1 MKYHITRTDKLEERD
16 QVIETLKDNYDARSK
31 KGIIKYNT
39 TLHDN
44 NNDDFLVH
52 LLEELMDATAYI
64 TKLLM
69 QRKDDN
75 VF

>member
-1 MKYHITRTDKLEERD
+1 MEYFSSRTDKLEKRD
-16 QVIETLKDNYDARSK
+16 KVIETLKAHYDRRSSD
-31 KGIIKYNT
+31 GIIKYDT

-44 NNDDFLVH
+44 NHDDFLVH

-69 QRKDDN
+69 QRKNDN
-75 VF
+75 IL

>member
-1 MKYHITRTDKLEERD
+1 MEYHTTRTDKLDKRD
-16 QVIETLKDNYDARSK
+16 KVIETLKDHYDARSK
-31 KGIIKYNT
+31 KGIIKYDT

-44 NNDDFLVH
+44 NDDDFLVH

-75 VF
+75 VL

>member
-1 MKYHITRTDKLEERD
+1 MKYHTTRTDKLEKRD
-16 QVIETLKDNYDARSK
+16 N
-31 KGIIKYNT
+31 
-39 TLHDN
+39 DN
-44 NNDDFLVH
+44 NDDDFLVH

-75 VF
+75 VL

>member
-1 MKYHITRTDKLEERD
+1 MEYFSSRTDKLEKRD
-16 QVIETLKDNYDARSK
+16 KVIETLKDHYDDRSR

-39 TLHDN
+39 TLNDN
-44 NNDDFLVH
+44 NDDDFLVH

-75 VF
+75 VL

>member
-1 MKYHITRTDKLEERD
+1 MKYHTTRTDDLEKRD
-16 QVIETLKDNYDARSK
+16 KVIETLKDHYDSRSK

-44 NNDDFLVH
+44 NDDDFLVH

-75 VF
+75 VL

>member
-1 MKYHITRTDKLEERD
+1 MEYHTTRTDNLDKRD
-16 QVIETLKDNYDARSK
+16 KVIETLKDHYDTRSK
-31 KGIIKYNT
+31 KGIIKYDT

-44 NNDDFLVH
+44 NHDDFLLH

-75 VF
+75 VL

>member
-1 MKYHITRTDKLEERD
+1 MKYHTTRTDDLEKRD
-16 QVIETLKDNYDARSK
+16 KVIETLKDHYDSRSK

-39 TLHDN
+39 TLQD
-44 NNDDFLVH
+44 NNDDVFLVH

-75 VF
+75 VL

>member
-1 MKYHITRTDKLEERD
+1 MEYHTTRTDNLDKRD
-16 QVIETLKDNYDARSK
+16 KVIETLKDHYDDRSR
-31 KGIIKYNT
+31 KGIIKYDT

-44 NNDDFLVH
+44 NDDDFLVH

>member
-1 MKYHITRTDKLEERD
+1 MKYHIKRTDKLEERD
-16 QVIETLKDNYDARSK
+16 QVIKTLKDHYDARSK

-75 VF
+75 VL

>member
-1 MKYHITRTDKLEERD
+1 MEYFSSRTDDLEKRD
-16 QVIETLKDNYDARSK
+16 KVIETLKDHYDSRSK

-44 NNDDFLVH
+44 NDDDFLVH

-75 VF
+75 IL

>member
-1 MKYHITRTDKLEERD
+1 MKYHTTRTDDLEKRD
-16 QVIETLKDNYDARSK
+16 KVIETLKDHYDSRSK

-39 TLHDN
+39 TLQDN
-44 NNDDFLVH
+44 NDDDFLVH

-75 VF
+75 VL

>member
-1 MKYHITRTDKLEERD
+1 MEYFSSRTDKLDKRD
-16 QVIETLKDNYDARSK
+16 KVIEKLKDHYDERSR
-31 KGIIKYNT
+31 KGIIKYKT

-75 VF
+75 VL

>member
-1 MKYHITRTDKLEERD
+1 MEYHTTRTDNLDKRD
-16 QVIETLKDNYDARSK
+16 KVIETLKDHYDDRSR
-31 KGIIKYNT
+31 KGIIKYDT

-44 NNDDFLVH
+44 NDDDFLVH

-75 VF
+75 VL

>member
-1 MKYHITRTDKLEERD
+1 MKYHITRTDKLEKRD
-16 QVIETLKDNYDARSK
+16 KVIEKLKYHYDERSR

-44 NNDDFLVH
+44 NDDDFLVH

-75 VF
+75 VL

>member
-1 MKYHITRTDKLEERD
+1 MKYHTTRTDDLEKRD
-16 QVIETLKDNYDARSK
+16 KVIEALKDHYDSRSK

-44 NNDDFLVH
+44 NDDDFLVH

-75 VF
+75 VL

>member
-1 MKYHITRTDKLEERD
+1 MKYHITRTDKLEKRYK
-16 QVIETLKDNYDARSK
+16 VIEKLKDHYDERSR

-44 NNDDFLVH
+44 NDDDFLVH

-75 VF
+75 VL

>member
-1 MKYHITRTDKLEERD
+1 MEYHTTRTDNLDKRD
-16 QVIETLKDNYDARSK
+16 KVIETLKDHYDTRSK
-31 KGIIKYNT
+31 KGIIKYDT

-44 NNDDFLVH
+44 NHDDFLVH

-75 VF
+75 VL